1 MSNRLKRRQEIELQI
16 EKVAFGGKGIA
27 YADEYVV
34 FIDDCLPGDRLIARI
49 TKAKKNYAEGYVREL
64 LSPSPLRREA
74 PCAHFSHCGGCK
86 WQHVDYA
93 QQLQFKRQH
102 VEESLRHIGGVSPGA
117 LHEPLPAPE
126 IFGYRNKMEF
136 SFSANRWLTPEELK
150 DPENKK
156 DFALGLHVPRF
167 FDRIIDVAHCWIQT
181 EQMNA
186 VLEFSK
192 HYFKQAGIAPYHLRS
207 HDGVL
212 RHLVLRQS
220 FAEQQ
225 VMVNVVTATGLE
237 AVLPDYAE
245 ALVREC
251 PFVSSVYNTINR
263 GVAQVA
269 TGEEQNLIYGAEV
282 LVEKLGKFRFEI
294 SPDSFF
300 QTNSRQ
306 AERLYEVVKQY
317 AEVQGRLV
325 WDLYCGTGSIGI
337 FVAETARK
345 IIGFEIVENAVRD
358 AYRNAGLNGIINCEF
373 VAGDL
378 RFNLMKYAEN
388 PPDVIICDPPRAGMH
403 KDVVSTLLEVAPP
416 QIIYVSCNPA
426 TMARDLAELTRSY
439 EVVEVQPVDMFP
451 HTYHVESVAKLKKQT
466 G

>member
-1 MSNRLKRRQEIELQI
+1 
-16 EKVAFGGKGIA
+16 
-27 YADEYVV
+27 
-34 FIDDCLPGDRLIARI
+34 
-49 TKAKKNYAEGYVREL
+49 
-64 LSPSPLRREA
+64 
-74 PCAHFSHCGGCK
+74 
-86 WQHVDYA
+86 
-93 QQLQFKRQH
+93 
-102 VEESLRHIGGVSPGA
+102 
-117 LHEPLPAPE
+117 
-126 IFGYRNKMEF
+126 MEF

-186 VLEFSK
+186 VLKFSK

-325 WDLYCGTGSIGI
+325 WDLLRHRQHRHLRGGDGPKDH
-337 FVAETARK
+337 R
-345 IIGFEIVENAVRD
+345 VRD
-358 AYRNAGLNGIINCEF
+358 RGECGARCLPQCRAERHYQ
-373 VAGDL
+373 L
-378 RFNLMKYAEN
+378 R
-388 PPDVIICDPPRAGMH
+388 ICR
-403 KDVVSTLLEVAPP
+403 
-416 QIIYVSCNPA
+416 
-426 TMARDLAELTRSY
+426 RRSALQSH
-439 EVVEVQPVDMFP
+439 EIC
-451 HTYHVESVAKLKKQT
+451 
-466 G
+466 